1 MNDAGG
7 NETTISRV
15 KSKLT
20 TAADGNEHGLLSLG
34 AVLDGTIT
42 DIMEISGQGSAICV
56 VPAIDSNI
64 TTGIE
69 FGVNGTTESLSKN
82 EILGTDVNRMW
93 KAVNTQRIRLGN
105 VANTEGSSA
114 HLEMMISGNGIIINN
129 ANSGMNAIVFRTS
142 GNGTDAGSITCSGSS
157 TSYNDTSDYRLKE
170 NIVNLTGAINRVKA
184 LQTYRF
190 NFKNDTSKTIDGFL
204 AHELASVIPEAVTG
218 EKDAVDSNGNIQAQ
232 SVDRSKIVPVLT
244 AALQEAIAKIEA
256 LETRVA
262 ALEG

>member
-1 MNDAGG
+1 MIKTQA
-7 NETTISRV
+7 TTV
-15 KSKLT
+15 
-20 TAADGNEHGLLSLG
+20 ADGNEHGLLSLG

-105 VANTEGSSA
+105 VANTENSSA

-157 TSYNDTSDYRLKE
+157 TSYNDTSDYRVKE